1 MIRTRICLYV
11 LLLTPLVAYWQTIF
25 HDFGFRDDYSHLREA
40 KEEPGKL
47 VKFTA
52 SHGRPLYGALLETSF
67 SEVDEVPGLPWLRLA
82 SVVLLTVV
90 GLALWRQLYQSGWN
104 EWEAAVIGLG
114 VTLLPGAQVAAGW
127 ATCWPHVLALVLA
140 VAGFSA
146 IETELERGGLKR
158 LVALFG
164 GGMIYCLTGLIY
176 QSNVL
181 FALVPIAAVLL
192 VRTGRERIADW
203 SWLSIHLGTLFAGL
217 GASYFLVRSLFR
229 TGVFHESA
237 RMQFEDHPFTKIGW
251 FFSEPLPNAFALYGL
266 RDNFNTGALIFWG
279 AVLGVLIII
288 ALGYRAAALSADPA
302 AKRKWLVCILLLPVL
317 AHSVSLVAAERSIGY
332 RVLFAL
338 SGLVLVL
345 VIYTFRSL
353 RLAGKLKP
361 PLYYGALILV
371 VGIAGFT
378 AHGNALDLIAE
389 PQGNEWDLVHNTVLR
404 TTFKGPTRVYL
415 ITPTPDDRSTDRMF
429 ADEFGSLSSDSDWV
443 PKEMFKT
450 ALRERFGEKLPQGV
464 SLTYTMS
471 RVEPAPGSY
480 DVLVD
485 FRRLRKMRP
494 L

>member
-40 KEEPGKL
+40 KEEQGKL

-67 SEVDEVPGLPWLRLA
+67 AEVDEVPGLPWLRLA
-82 SVVLLTVV
+82 CVTLLTIV
-90 GLALWRQLYQSGWN
+90 GLAVWRQLYQSGWN

-114 VTLLPGAQVAAGW
+114 ITLLPGAQVAASW
-127 ATCWPHVLALVLA
+127 ATCWPHVLSLVLA
-140 VAGFSA
+140 IAGFSA
-146 IETELERGGLKR
+146 IETEFERGGLKR
-158 LVALFG
+158 IVALLG
-164 GGMIYCLTGLIY
+164 GAMIYCLAGLIY

-192 VRTGRERIADW
+192 VRTGRERIGDW
-203 SWLSIHLGTLFAGL
+203 NWLAIHLTTVFGGL
-217 GASYFLVRSLFR
+217 GASYLLVRSLFR
-229 TGVFHESA
+229 TGIFHESV
-237 RMQFEDHPFTKIGW
+237 RMQFEGNPFTKLGW
-251 FFSEPLPNAFALYGL
+251 FFGEPLPNALGLYAL

-279 AVLGVLIII
+279 TVLLVAVII
-288 ALGYRAAALSADPA
+288 AFGYRAAALSADPA
-302 AKRKWLVCILLLPVL
+302 AKRKWLVCAVVMPFL

-345 VIYTFRSL
+345 VVYTFRSL
-353 RLAGKLKP
+353 RLAGRLKLP
-361 PLYYGALILV
+361 VYYTALALT
-371 VGIAGFT
+371 AGVAAFT

-389 PQGNEWDLVHNTVLR
+389 PQGNEWEIVHNTVMR
-404 TTFKGPTRVYL
+404 STFKGPTRVYL

-429 ADEFGSLSSDSDWV
+429 ADEFGSLSSDSDWT

-450 ALRERFGEKLPQGV
+450 ALRERFGDKLPQGV
-464 SLTYTMS
+464 TFTYTLG
-471 RVEPAPGSY
+471 RAEPAAGSY